1 MKILINEKAKKL
13 LEKRN
18 SKVVTIEVKG
28 CNS

>member
-18 SKVVTIEVKG
+18 SNAVTIEVKG